1 MTGVL
6 KGAVSFATHVRSL
19 SMICRVYQRRE
30 VLYLPTII
38 AAAGGSLPSTIGE
51 FSTSGKVGKILII
64 SIAGFRSTDKAK
76 TEMKE
81 AFAGAASS
89 VD

>member
-1 MTGVL
+1 MRDGSSDLQALLLT
-6 KGAVSFATHVRSL
+6 SE
-19 SMICRVYQRRE
+19 VYQRRE
-30 VLYLPTII
+30 VRYLPTII
-38 AAAGGSLPSTIGE
+38 AAAGGSLPSTRGE
-51 FSTSGKVGKILII
+51 FSPSGKVGKILII
-64 SIAGFRSTDKAK
+64 CIAGFRSTDKAK